1 MSSRV
6 PPLRRS
12 QHSPLSSSGMDV
24 RLATFCDSCRSVG
37 LASTDVHSC
46 SASGL
51 SSGLLPAPMMGTLEP
66 IFWVFALFFSGP
78 LAHVT
83 SSQPQASQVS
93 HLQACPLHSREKET
107 KNKIKKKTTTT
118 TTKKKTTVD
127 VVPAK
132 LAAHFPV
139 WATTPANLQ
148 WHPLLF
154 YSDSFSVVQPKAKAK
169 KRRKTTNARCSHP
182 TAQQQR
188 TNTHL
193 FPLPLFET
201 WHFWQRTSLAAMAQR
216 L

>member
-1 MSSRV
+1 MLASSQWWNTAAQATARCLFQRPQERPQQPFLSCPYHRLKV
-6 PPLRRS
+6 HVLFPELIHLCYLQVGTHQP
-12 QHSPLSSSGMDV
+12 SSSSNSI
-24 RLATFCDSCRSVG
+24 R
-37 LASTDVHSC
+37 
-46 SASGL
+46 
-51 SSGLLPAPMMGTLEP
+51 
-66 IFWVFALFFSGP
+66 
-78 LAHVT
+78 
-83 SSQPQASQVS
+83 
-93 HLQACPLHSREKET
+93 
-107 KNKIKKKTTTT
+107 TTTT
-118 TTKKKTTVD
+118 TTVD

>member
-1 MSSRV
+1 
-6 PPLRRS
+6 
-12 QHSPLSSSGMDV
+12 MDV

-107 KNKIKKKTTTT
+107 KNKKKKKQQLMWFQPSLLHTFLFGRQHPQICNGIHCFS
-118 TTKKKTTVD
+118 TVT
-127 VVPAK
+127 
-132 LAAHFPV
+132 HFLSSNPRQRQRNEERQQTHV
-139 WATTPANLQ
+139 ARTQ
-148 WHPLLF
+148 
-154 YSDSFSVVQPKAKAK
+154 QP
-169 KRRKTTNARCSHP
+169 NNNEP
-182 TAQQQR
+182 T
-188 TNTHL
+188 
-193 FPLPLFET
+193 
-201 WHFWQRTSLAAMAQR
+201 RTSSPSPFLRHGTSGKEQASQLWHNGCDESHR
-216 L
+216 HVYFT